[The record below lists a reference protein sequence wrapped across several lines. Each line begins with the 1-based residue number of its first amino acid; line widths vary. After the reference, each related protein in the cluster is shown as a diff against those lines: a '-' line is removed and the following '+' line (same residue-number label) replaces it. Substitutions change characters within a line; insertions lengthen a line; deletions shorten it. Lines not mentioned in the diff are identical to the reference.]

1 MGRDERIPAISE
13 LAAAAAAAAILSYDL
28 FEYNGSS

>member
-13 LAAAAAAAAILSYDL
+13 LAAAAAAAILSYDL
-28 FEYNGSS
+28 FQYNGSS